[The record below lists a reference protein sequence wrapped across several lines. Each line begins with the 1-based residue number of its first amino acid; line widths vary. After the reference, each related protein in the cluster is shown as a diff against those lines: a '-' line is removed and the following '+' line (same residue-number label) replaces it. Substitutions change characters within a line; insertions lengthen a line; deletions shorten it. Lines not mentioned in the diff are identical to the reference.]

1 VLRLSEALAEAR
13 GTGQGAAARARA
25 MEERG
30 GLWEE
35 RAVELQAVLRQ
46 TEAEGREANE
56 ALAAALDR
64 ERRERGTAERAL
76 RAAREAG
83 DDTQV
88 RLKSLQSQLAAGKA
102 YAAKMEQEMRTKN
115 ELLAACDAKE
125 QALQEQLRQRVE
137 SEARL
142 QACRPG
148 PRAPLHQPST

>member
-1 VLRLSEALAEAR
+1 VGGAGSGAA
-13 GTGQGAAARARA
+13 GGAAAD
-25 MEERG
+25 G
-30 GLWEE
+30 GTPPPSPRTKWT
-35 RAVELQAVLRQ
+35 RRVPHPVLIGHAASLSQ
-46 TEAEGREANE
+46 AEGREANE